1 MRYRAEIY
9 VDVFADTLEE
19 AEKMVDDFVIK
30 TPNSFQ
36 ANVCE
41 LPHGSEISLDTKE
54 PKSS

>member
-54 PKSS
+54 PKCS